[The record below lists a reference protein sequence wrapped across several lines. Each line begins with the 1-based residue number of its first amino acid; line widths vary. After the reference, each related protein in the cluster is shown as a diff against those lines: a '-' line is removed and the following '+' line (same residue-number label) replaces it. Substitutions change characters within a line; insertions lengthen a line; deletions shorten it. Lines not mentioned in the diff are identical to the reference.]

1 MAELTKNQNFLQPT
15 GYKITIERVNY
26 PNLEFFVQSVQHP
39 SVSVPMTDVGY
50 PRASVFM
57 PGDKLVY
64 DEVTF
69 DLLLDEDMN
78 AYIEMH
84 NWLKRLVEDKVR
96 GASERPLQVPTTADI
111 TLTLLSSHNN
121 VTKQFI
127 YRDCIPTN
135 IGGVQMSS
143 NVTDVAYIN
152 VPMGFAFT
160 YFDIV

>member
-1 MAELTKNQNFLQPT
+1 
-15 GYKITIERVNY
+15 
-26 PNLEFFVQSVQHP
+26 
-39 SVSVPMTDVGY
+39 
-50 PRASVFM
+50 M

-84 NWLKRLVEDKVR
+84 NWLKSLVEDKVR
-96 GASERPLQVPTTADI
+96 RASERPLQVPTTADI

-121 VTKQFI
+121 ITKQFI
-127 YRDCIPTN
+127 YRDCVPTN

>member
-1 MAELTKNQNFLQPT
+1 MAELTKNQNFLQPS
-15 GYKITIERVNY
+15 GYKISIDRANY

-39 SVSVPMTDVGY
+39 SVSVPMTEITY
-50 PRASVFM
+50 PRANVHM
-57 PGDKLVY
+57 PGDKLIY

-96 GASERPLQVPTTADI
+96 GASQRHLQTASTADI

-121 VTKQFI
+121 STKKFI
-127 YRDCIPTN
+127 YRDCVPTN

-143 NVTDVAYIN
+143 NVTDVAFIN
-152 VPMGFAFT
+152 VPVGFAFT